1 MSVMN
6 NADIAKLLQEVKAY
20 LGITWIDE
28 DNDNLL
34 RSYIRMS
41 AKRLE
46 SIFGG
51 DLNFIDGEESYD
63 VLAHELLLNRV
74 FYQRE
79 KALDDFDGN
88 YRGELLTLR
97 NLGKIKLMQERESNA
112 EQQ

>member
-41 AKRLE
+41 AKR
-46 SIFGG
+46 F
-51 DLNFIDGEESYD
+51 
-63 VLAHELLLNRV
+63 LAE
-74 FYQRE
+74 
-79 KALDDFDGN
+79 
-88 YRGELLTLR
+88 
-97 NLGKIKLMQERESNA
+97 I
-112 EQQ
+112 